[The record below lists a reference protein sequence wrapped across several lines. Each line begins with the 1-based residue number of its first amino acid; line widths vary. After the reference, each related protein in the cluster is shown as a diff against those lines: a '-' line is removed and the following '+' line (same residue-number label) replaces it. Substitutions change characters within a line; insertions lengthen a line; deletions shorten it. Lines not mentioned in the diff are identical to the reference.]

1 MAHGEAVESDREIYR
16 CQKHQIDLDSAN
28 LTCIDPKLY
37 CQFRSSCL
45 IHFLERERRRNG
57 E

>member
-1 MAHGEAVESDREIYR
+1 
-16 CQKHQIDLDSAN
+16 LDSAN